1 MESGQSGATVL
12 IIIQTKMSF
21 SIARHRHYYYH
32 HPLFSSVSFCLFKG
46 DPGDNVIP
54 SNDAVIELPQNN
66 DIIFLANGTA
76 IDARHNQVQTEEQVR
91 ESIKRRDE
99 VRKNFVNF
107 Q

>member
-1 MESGQSGATVL
+1 MESGQSSATVL
-12 IIIQTKMSF
+12 IIIETGTSF
-21 SIARHRHYYYH
+21 SIACH
-32 HPLFSSVSFCLFKG
+32 HPSFSSESFCLFKG
-46 DPGDNVIP
+46 DPGDDVIP

-76 IDARHNQVQTEEQVR
+76 IDARHNQIQTEEQVR